1 MLNLRVA
8 LTSSALLLLAVSPAA
23 AADTT
28 KIYNSGLLVLL
39 FVGFCA
45 LLVVVQVLPAI
56 LSVMGLT
63 KNAAASSAVKQM
75 RSASVKKH

>member
-1 MLNLRVA
+1 MLNIRRAVVGLA
-8 LTSSALLLLAVSPAA
+8 LVLSGSPVM

-63 KNAAASSAVKQM
+63 KKAAKGTADAQMSTAAA
-75 RSASVKKH
+75 KKH